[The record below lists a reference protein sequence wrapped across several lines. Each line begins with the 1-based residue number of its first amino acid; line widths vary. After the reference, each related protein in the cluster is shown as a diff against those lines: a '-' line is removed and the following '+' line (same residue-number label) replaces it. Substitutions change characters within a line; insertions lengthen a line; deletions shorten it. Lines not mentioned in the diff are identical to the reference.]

1 MKRSNSADVL
11 SRWATSSATASYPVA
26 IAARHVQNKSRNLTG
41 PFVVADVI
49 TGTSKAML
57 APKGTL
63 LDTRTATQDAHF
75 TYRHPLPND
84 GRPVINGSAGV
95 ARFSELVDTE
105 GDRCLPKG
113 AAPRR
118 HTAAAYEAEYA
129 VLSKRLMNGYS
140 KGNAGQSPVSKI
152 VNPDPMPVPPA
163 ARTQRAAARRHY
175 DSAAR
180 LLDAPAARETTK
192 QFFAREAKARAADAL
207 GPAAG
212 EQRVMSYASTF
223 SRTPSALW

>member
-11 SRWATSSATASYPVA
+11 SRWATSSDTASYPVA

-84 GRPVINGSAGV
+84 GRPVINGSVGV

-118 HTAAAYEAEYA
+118 HTRVPPRAVTRAVTRPSRIASTMSVASISPSRYEA
-129 VLSKRLMNGYS
+129 
-140 KGNAGQSPVSKI
+140 
-152 VNPDPMPVPPA
+152 
-163 ARTQRAAARRHY
+163 
-175 DSAAR
+175 
-180 LLDAPAARETTK
+180 
-192 QFFAREAKARAADAL
+192 
-207 GPAAG
+207 
-212 EQRVMSYASTF
+212 
-223 SRTPSALW
+223 

>member
-1 MKRSNSADVL
+1 MRVL
-11 SRWATSSATASYPVA
+11 LLTVLMMPAAAFLLRTA
-26 IAARHVQNKSRNLTG
+26 
-41 PFVVADVI
+41 VADEV
-49 TGTSKAML
+49 
-57 APKGTL
+57 
-63 LDTRTATQDAHF
+63 
-75 TYRHPLPND
+75 N
-84 GRPVINGSAGV
+84 
-95 ARFSELVDTE
+95 
-105 GDRCLPKG
+105 
-113 AAPRR
+113 
-118 HTAAAYEAEYA
+118 
-129 VLSKRLMNGYS
+129 
-140 KGNAGQSPVSKI
+140 PVSKI

>member
-75 TYRHPLPND
+75 TYRNPLPND
-84 GRPVINGSAGV
+84 GRPVINGSVGV

-129 VLSKRLMNGYS
+129 VLSKRLMSYRRQRRPGLS
-140 KGNAGQSPVSKI
+140 RRLSPTRCRCRRRR
-152 VNPDPMPVPPA
+152 
-163 ARTQRAAARRHY
+163 ARSARRRGATTTTRRGC
-175 DSAAR
+175 SA
-180 LLDAPAARETTK
+180 T
-192 QFFAREAKARAADAL
+192 ARARRRAVLRAR
-207 GPAAG
+207 GQGAPPTRSGRRRASSM
-212 EQRVMSYASTF
+212 MSYASTF
-223 SRTPSALW
+223 SRTPARSGDG

>member
-26 IAARHVQNKSRNLTG
+26 IAARNVQNKSRNLTG

-75 TYRHPLPND
+75 TYRNPLPND
-84 GRPVINGSAGV
+84 GRPVINGSVGV

-118 HTAAAYEAEYA
+118 HMAAAYESEYA

-163 ARTQRAAARRHY
+163 ARTQRAAAR
-175 DSAAR
+175 ATTTAR
-180 LLDAPAARETTK
+180 RGCSTRRRRARRRRSSSRET
-192 QFFAREAKARAADAL
+192 KARAADAL

>member
-1 MKRSNSADVL
+1 
-11 SRWATSSATASYPVA
+11 
-26 IAARHVQNKSRNLTG
+26 
-41 PFVVADVI
+41 
-49 TGTSKAML
+49 ML

-75 TYRHPLPND
+75 TYRNPLPND
-84 GRPVINGSAGV
+84 GRPVINGSVGV

-140 KGNAGQSPVSKI
+140 KGNACLSLI
-152 VNPDPMPVPPA
+152 
-163 ARTQRAAARRHY
+163 HI
-175 DSAAR
+175 
-180 LLDAPAARETTK
+180 
-192 QFFAREAKARAADAL
+192 
-207 GPAAG
+207 
-212 EQRVMSYASTF
+212 
-223 SRTPSALW
+223 